1 MATFTRHTDVDWQGS
16 VTEGKGEAKAGTG
29 AFSLPVSFPARIGE
43 PGGKTS
49 PEELMAAAH
58 AACYAMVIT
67 GALGRANAKW
77 SKASVTCTITAHKGD
92 EGIRLKTSKLDV
104 TVEGLEGLD
113 AAAFDELAKK
123 AEGGCP
129 ISITL
134 RPSLAIEVT
143 TKVN

>member
-1 MATFTRHTDVDWQGS
+1 MTFSRSATCDYTGTIMEGQGM
-16 VTEGKGEAKAGTG
+16 TKAGTG
-29 AFSLPVSFPARIGE
+29 AFTVPVAFPRRIGE
-43 PGGKTS
+43 AEGFTS
-49 PEELMAAAH
+49 PEELVAAAH

-143 TKVN
+143 TSVK

>member
-1 MATFTRHTDVDWQGS
+1 MTFSRSATCDYTGTIMEGQGM
-16 VTEGKGEAKAGTG
+16 TKAGTG
-29 AFSLPVSFPARIGE
+29 AFTVPVAFPRRIGE
-43 PGGKTS
+43 AEGFTS
-49 PEELMAAAH
+49 PEELVAAAH

>member
-1 MATFTRHTDVDWQGS
+1 MTFSRSATCDYTGTIM
-16 VTEGKGEAKAGTG
+16 EGKGMTKAGTG
-29 AFSLPVSFPARIGE
+29 AFTVPVAFPRRIGE
-43 PGGKTS
+43 AEGFTS
-49 PEELMAAAH
+49 PEELVAAAH

>member
-1 MATFTRHTDVDWQGS
+1 MTFSRSATCDYTGTIM
-16 VTEGKGEAKAGTG
+16 EGKGMTKAGTG
-29 AFSLPVSFPARIGE
+29 AFTVPVAFPRRIGE
-43 PGGKTS
+43 AEGFTS
-49 PEELMAAAH
+49 PEELVAAAH

-143 TKVN
+143 TSVK

>member
-1 MATFTRHTDVDWQGS
+1 MTFSRSATCDYTGTIMEGQGM
-16 VTEGKGEAKAGTG
+16 TKAGTG
-29 AFSLPVSFPARIGE
+29 AFTVPVAFPRRIGE
-43 PGGKTS
+43 AEGFTS
-49 PEELMAAAH
+49 PEELVAAAH

-143 TKVN
+143 TNVK